1 MDKAELLR
9 KVRHIEI
16 KSRGLSNHLFSGE
29 YHSAFKGK
37 GMSFSEVREYNFGDD
52 VKNIDWNVTA
62 RLGTPYIKVF
72 EEERELTVMLLVDVS
87 GSAFFGTQQQTKN
100 ELITELCAVLAFS
113 AITNNDKVGI
123 LFFSD
128 TVQKFIPPQKGKSH
142 VLRIIYELL
151 DWKYTPA
158 TPTPSAPK
166 NTLQKWWQR
175 VLPAAPPQPIPYTTR
190 LDTALQYFSNAIKKR
205 CTAFVLS
212 DFMAA
217 DYQKA
222 LQLAARKHDIVGI
235 HLYDPYELALPQIG
249 IVQVSDPET
258 GKIQWIDTQNADS
271 KRQYRAHYLQHID
284 YCRTAFTSS
293 NADLISIPTNRP
305 YVSYLINFFK
315 QRGAR

>member
-37 GMSFSEVREYNFGDD
+37 GMSFSEVREYSFGDD

-62 RLGTPYIKVF
+62 RLGTPYIKIF

-87 GSAFFGTQQQTKN
+87 GSAFFGTQAQTKN

-151 DWKYTPA
+151 DWKYSPA
-158 TPTPSAPK
+158 TPAANPQSTEP
-166 NTLQKWWQR
+166 KWWQR
-175 VLPAAPPQPIPYTTR
+175 LLPPTPVPPNPYTTR

-212 DFMAA
+212 DFIAN

-235 HLYDPYELALPQIG
+235 HLYDPYELALPQVGVVPI
-249 IVQVSDPET
+249 SDPET
-258 GKIQWIDTQNADS
+258 GKIQWIDTQNADN
-271 KRQYRAHYLQHID
+271 KRHYRAHYLQQLD
-284 YCRTAFTSS
+284 YCRTAFTHS

-315 QRGAR
+315 QRGAK